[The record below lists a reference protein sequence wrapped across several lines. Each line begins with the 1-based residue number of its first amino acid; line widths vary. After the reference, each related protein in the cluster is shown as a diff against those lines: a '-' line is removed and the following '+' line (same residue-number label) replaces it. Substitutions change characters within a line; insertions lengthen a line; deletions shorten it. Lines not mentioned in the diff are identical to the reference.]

1 MNEGSLLPAYFA
13 YAIKEVRRR
22 KIRTLANVMGY
33 VFAVA
38 FMIALVSFGQAYSA
52 METSILR
59 GIGTHFAVFIPAKTV
74 SWGEFAVGPFFKGV
88 YTGSFNM
95 NVVEAVR
102 ALPGVDDAAPY
113 LMFIRG
119 NLTIGGIDISRLAT
133 NTTAVS
139 PENVVEGRYLEATD
153 LDGVLMDELFAGL
166 MKLYV
171 GDNIDAFNRT
181 FRIVGI
187 VNPKVFSQP
196 AGVADMYALIEVVRD
211 IMKSDPDSDYLM
223 GFGDTNVIL
232 VEAAHVGEVEEVDAV
247 KQSVL
252 KVLQAYGWKDG
263 SLTGYGCYAPARIVV
278 SITEENAWIVSLIV
292 VVSVTLFSLKS
303 QFGVIVERTKEIGIL
318 KSIGWADSDVMKQI
332 LVESVLQ
339 GLVGGL
345 VGTCLGYILAFLF
358 PLFGIMSAEGL
369 ILAVSPLVIIGGLTA
384 ALLGGIVAGIFPAWQ
399 AAKLQPAEALRRF

>member
-1 MNEGSLLPAYFA
+1 LPAYLA
-13 YAIKEVRRR
+13 YAIHEVRRR

-52 METSILR
+52 METNILR
-59 GIGTHFAVFIPAKTV
+59 GIGTHFAVFIPARTV
-74 SWGEFAVGPFFKGV
+74 SPGEFAVGPFFKGV

-113 LMFIRG
+113 LMFVRG

-153 LDGVLMDELFAGL
+153 LDGVLLDEVSADL
-166 MKLYV
+166 MRLKT
-171 GDNIDAFNRT
+171 GDNIDAFNHT

-187 VNPKVFSQP
+187 VNPKVNSQP
-196 AGVADMYALIEVVRD
+196 AGVADMYALIDVVRD
-211 IMKSDPDSDYLM
+211 VMQSDPDSNYLM

-232 VEAAHVGEVEEVDAV
+232 VEASHAGEVEEVNAV

-252 KVLQAYGWKDG
+252 ETLESHVGEKG
-263 SLTGYGCYAPARIVV
+263 SLAGYGCYAPARIVV

-292 VVSVTLFSLKS
+292 VISVTLFSLKS
-303 QFGVIVERTKEIGIL
+303 QFGAVVERTNEIGIL
-318 KSIGWADSDVMKQI
+318 KAIGWGDSDVMKQI

-339 GLVGGL
+339 GLIGGL
-345 VGTCLGYILAFLF
+345 AGICLGYALAFLF

-369 ILAVSPLVIIGGLTA
+369 ILAVSPLLIIGGLTA
-384 ALLGGIVAGIFPAWQ
+384 ALLGGIVAGVFPAWQ

>member
-1 MNEGSLLPAYFA
+1 
-13 YAIKEVRRR
+13 
-22 KIRTLANVMGY
+22 
-33 VFAVA
+33 
-38 FMIALVSFGQAYSA
+38 
-52 METSILR
+52 
-59 GIGTHFAVFIPAKTV
+59 
-74 SWGEFAVGPFFKGV
+74 
-88 YTGSFNM
+88 M

-139 PENVVEGRYLEATD
+139 PENVVEGRYLKAAD
-153 LDGVLMDELFAGL
+153 LDGVLLDEVSAGL
-166 MKLYV
+166 MKLDV
-171 GDNIDAFNRT
+171 GNNINAFNHT
-181 FRIVGI
+181 FKIVGI

-196 AGVADMYALIEVVRD
+196 AGMADMYALIEVVRD
-211 IMKSDPDSDYLM
+211 IMKSDSGSTYLM
-223 GFGDTNVIL
+223 GSGDTNVIL

-252 KVLQAYGWKDG
+252 EALEAVGEKG
-263 SLTGYGCYAPARIVV
+263 SLAGYGCSTPARVVV
-278 SITEENAWIVSLIV
+278 SITEENAWVVSLIV
-292 VVSVTLFSLKS
+292 VMSVTLFSLKS

-318 KSIGWADSDVMKQI
+318 KAIGWVDSDVMKQI

-339 GLVGGL
+339 GFVGGL
-345 VGTCLGYILAFLF
+345 VGMCLGYILAFLF

-369 ILAVSPLVIIGGLTA
+369 TLAVSPLVIIGGLVA

-399 AAKLQPAEALRRF
+399 AAKL

>member
-1 MNEGSLLPAYFA
+1 LPAYLV

-22 KIRTLANVMGY
+22 KIRTFANVMGY

-38 FMIALVSFGQAYSA
+38 FMIALVSFGQVYSA
-52 METSILR
+52 MEASILR
-59 GIGTHFAVFIPAKTV
+59 GIGTHFAVFIPARTV
-74 SWGEFAVGPFFKGV
+74 YSGEFAVGPFFKGV

-95 NVVEAVR
+95 NVVEAIR

-113 LMFIRG
+113 VMFIRG

-139 PENVVEGRYLEATD
+139 SENVVEGRYLEATD
-153 LDGVLMDELFAGL
+153 LDGVLLDEVSAGL
-166 MKLYV
+166 MKLGV
-171 GDNIDAFNRT
+171 GDSIDAFNRT

-187 VNPKVFSQP
+187 VNPKVVSQP
-196 AGVADMYALIEVVRD
+196 AGVADMYALIDVVRD
-211 IMKSDPDSDYLM
+211 IMISNPDSNYLM

-232 VEAAHVGEVEEVDAV
+232 VEAAHVGEVEEVNAV

-252 KVLQAYGWKDG
+252 EALEAVGEKG
-263 SLTGYGCYAPARIVV
+263 SLAGYGCYAPARIAV

-292 VVSVTLFSLKS
+292 AVSVTLFSLKS
-303 QFGVIVERTKEIGIL
+303 QFGVVVERTKEIGIL
-318 KSIGWADSDVMKQI
+318 KAIGWADSDVMKQI

-339 GLVGGL
+339 GLIGGL
-345 VGTCLGYILAFLF
+345 IGICLGCILTFLF

-369 ILAVSPLVIIGGLTA
+369 VPAVSPLVIIGGLAA
-384 ALLGGIVAGIFPAWQ
+384 ALSGGIVAGLFPAWR
-399 AAKLQPAEALRRF
+399 AANLQPAEALRRF